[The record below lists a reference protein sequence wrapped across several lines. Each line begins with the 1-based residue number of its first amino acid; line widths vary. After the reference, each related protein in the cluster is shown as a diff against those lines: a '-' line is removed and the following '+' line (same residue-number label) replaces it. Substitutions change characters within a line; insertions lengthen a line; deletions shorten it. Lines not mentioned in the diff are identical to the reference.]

1 MAKSVSE
8 FLLTIHNELRAHFP
22 SLTRAAI
29 AIYDKET
36 DKLSTFTNS
45 TLGEPILR
53 LYEAQLSEV
62 PSLQKVANSGKVRI
76 INDLSELSDAP
87 SEHSKAIVASGFK
100 SSYTEPLMYK
110 DRLYGF
116 IFFDSTEVGF
126 FNEDTIGILDTY
138 SKLLIAIVVNEL
150 TTISVLSGAI
160 TTIRL
165 IGHLRDEETANHV
178 TRMSYYSR
186 IIAKHLAKKYALSDE
201 YVEYVFRFSPLH
213 DIGKIG
219 ISDGILLKPGRLT
232 PEEFEEMKQHTVIGA
247 NMADVMVNQFNL
259 DILHNIDILKNIIIG
274 HHERYDGS
282 GYPYNIKG
290 TDIPLEARIVAL
302 ADVLDALTS
311 ERPYKLAWSFDDA
324 FEYVVKGKN
333 SQFDP
338 DVIDAAVACRSEMEY
353 VSTKFQD
360 TGLFKSDGLRDD
372 EKPKL

>member
-1 MAKSVSE
+1 M
-8 FLLTIHNELRAHFP
+8 
-22 SLTRAAI
+22 
-29 AIYDKET
+29 
-36 DKLSTFTNS
+36 
-45 TLGEPILR
+45 
-53 LYEAQLSEV
+53 YEAQLSEV
-62 PSLQKVANSGKVRI
+62 PSLQKVAKSGKVRI
-76 INDLSELSDAP
+76 INDLLELSGAP

-126 FNEDTIGILDTY
+126 FNEETIGILDTY

-160 TTIRL
+160 TTVRL

-219 ISDGILLKPGRLT
+219 ISDSILLKPGRLT
-232 PEEFEEMKQHTVIGA
+232 PEEFEEMKQHTLIGA
-247 NMADVMVNQFNL
+247 NMANVMVKQFNL
-259 DILHNIDILKNIIIG
+259 DVIHNIDILKNIIIG

-324 FEYVVKGKN
+324 FEYIVKGKN

-338 DVIDAAVACRSEMEY
+338 DVIDAAVACRSEMER

-360 TGLFKSDGLRDD
+360 TGLFKSDGLRDY